1 MNYIKRYRK
10 FSLVLPLILGAGIIT
25 LYIVLNDLQRQEYD
39 VRVFLDKDEYHTGE
53 EAILK
58 ITNRGK
64 REITF
69 GMSYRF
75 MKKTNDTWVEVPA
88 LGPKEAW
95 TAALLILP
103 PRRSYTQV
111 VDLSRLEVGDYVLL
125 KEINF
130 GDSGEGKTFTV
141 RFCIIE

>member
-1 MNYIKRYRK
+1 MSYIPRFGK
-10 FSLVLPLILGAGIIT
+10 FSLVLLLILGVGLIT
-25 LYIVLNDLQRQEYD
+25 LYSVLNDLQRQEYD
-39 VRVFLDKDEYHTGE
+39 VRVSLDKDEYYKGE
-53 EAILK
+53 EATLK

-88 LGPKEAW
+88 LGPNEAW

-103 PRRSYTQV
+103 PGRSYKQV
-111 VDLSRLEVGDYVLL
+111 VDLSRLEVGDYVLF
-125 KEINF
+125 KEIYF
-130 GDSGEGKTFTV
+130 GESGEGKTFTI